1 MPKKNSEQAI
11 YICCHCDE
19 PHTSLDQFYKINS
32 GLYAKRG
39 YLPICKKHFA
49 ETLEKYTEK
58 YGDTRKAMRRIC
70 MAFDLYYTDSV
81 FDSCVEDDVSVML
94 GNYFKRLNMKQCQNK
109 TFDTSLEEGFDFEQI
124 NYKAE
129 LEKKKKAEKLGAK
142 ESKDVE
148 LKEEKVDPKDIE
160 KWGTGFDNIDY
171 GILNSHYNL
180 LKAANPNGDSNQE
193 IFITDLCYTKMQQ
206 MRAVR
211 EGNVDDYNKLT
222 DSYRKSFQQA
232 GLKTVRDANIN
243 EEFTIGV
250 TAETIEKYTPAE
262 YYKNKELY
270 RDHDNI
276 GEYIERFLLRPLRN
290 LMHGTKDRDYE
301 FYVKDEGD
309 TDGYSE
315 EE

>member
-19 PHTSLDQFYKINS
+19 PHDSLDQFYRINS

-94 GNYFKRLNMKQCQNK
+94 GNYFKRLNMKQCQKK

-129 LEKKKKAEKLGAK
+129 LEKKKKAEKLKAK
-142 ESKDVE
+142 EEIKIE
-148 LKEEKVDPKDIE
+148 PEEEEEEKINPKDIE
-160 KWGTGFDNIDY
+160 KWGIGFDNIDY
-171 GILNSHYNL
+171 GILNAHYKL
-180 LKAANPNGDSNQE
+180 LKSANPNCDSNQE
-193 IFITDLCYTKMQQ
+193 IFINELCYTKMQQ
-206 MRAVR
+206 LKSVR

-222 DSYRKSFQQA
+222 DSYRKTFQQA
-232 GLKTVRDANIN
+232 GLKTTQESAKTSDDCWSTFVGIVSQYTP
-243 EEFTIGV
+243 EEF
-250 TAETIEKYTPAE
+250 
-262 YYKNKELY
+262 YKNKKLY
-270 RDHDNI
+270 KDYDGL
-276 GEYIERFLLRPLRN
+276 GEYYERFAVRPLRN
-290 LMHGTKDRDYE
+290 IELGTQERDYE
-301 FYVKDEGD
+301 FYVHEDGDEN
-309 TDGYSE
+309 E
-315 EE
+315 N